1 MGQIE
6 REIKL
11 LNIEKNNIIAFGDSM
26 NDVPMF
32 EKSGYKIA
40 MKNAKQELKNI
51 YHIFFSASSNIFG
64 YFNNTGMLAD
74 F

>member
-1 MGQIE
+1 ME
-6 REIKL
+6 LYKL
-11 LNIEKNNIIAFGDSM
+11 LNIEKNNIISFGDSM

-51 YHIFFSASSNIFG
+51 ADYITEFS
-64 YFNNTGMLAD
+64 NNENGVIEFLKKHL
-74 F
+74 